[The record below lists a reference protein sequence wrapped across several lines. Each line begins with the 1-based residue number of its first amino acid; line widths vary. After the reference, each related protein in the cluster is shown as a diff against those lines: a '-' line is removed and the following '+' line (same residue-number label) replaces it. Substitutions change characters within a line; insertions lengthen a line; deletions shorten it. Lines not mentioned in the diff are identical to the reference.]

1 MSSISP
7 QPPDAQPT
15 AQPGKI
21 RTWWHP
27 LLASLLR
34 WQLGSHYHLEEEVPV
49 GQKPLQIDILLLQK
63 EQGELPASARR
74 ILAGLVE
81 YLGPLTLLEFKSPSD
96 TLRAGDFQTF
106 LAYALLYRAQNQPLL
121 DPAQLHLLVL
131 APPLTRPY
139 REELQTLGVTAQP
152 RETGIWRLQG
162 GLALHPTW
170 VLETEALA
178 GLTHPLLT
186 LVSPT
191 FLADPGSAYDLLHQ
205 GGYTNLVVYL
215 AQQIQQFRLHREEFA
230 MQHLGTE
237 DELKQVMREI
247 LATMSPKERLETLSK
262 KELRQVMREVLAT
275 MSPKERLETLSEK
288 ELKQV
293 MREVLAT
300 MSPEER
306 LKGLSEEDRLR
317 GLTPEDRLRGLSPE
331 ELQRLKQLLQTQTKA
346 DDTSRP
352 E

>member
-1 MSSISP
+1 MSSSAPPPPEP
-7 QPPDAQPT
+7 QPA
-15 AQPGKI
+15 ARPGKI

-34 WQLGSHYHLEEEVPV
+34 WQLGSHYHLEEEIPV

-63 EQGELPASARR
+63 EQGDLPASARR
-74 ILAGLVE
+74 ALAGLAE

-131 APPLTRPY
+131 APRLTRPY

-152 RETGIWRLQG
+152 QEPGVWRLQG
-162 GLALHPTW
+162 GLALHPSW

-178 GLTHPLLT
+178 GLSHPLLT
-186 LVSPT
+186 LLSPT
-191 FLADPGSAYDLLHQ
+191 FLINPGSAYDLLHQ

-215 AQQIQQFRLHREEFA
+215 TQPIQQFRLRREEFA

-237 DELKQVMREI
+237 DELKHVLREI
-247 LATMSPKERLETLSK
+247 
-262 KELRQVMREVLAT
+262 LAT

-293 MREVLAT
+293 LREVLPT

-306 LKGLSEEDRLR
+306 LQFLSTEERLR
-317 GLTPEDRLRGLSPE
+317 GLTPEERLRGLTPE
-331 ELQRLKQLLQTQTKA
+331 ELERLRQLLQTRAKA
-346 DDTSRP
+346 DDASRP